1 MVSVSFKDFSMGEG
15 QTWER
20 CEGFGIHDKFKRFVK
35 KVGNA
40 LKSNLKYGEMILNSL
55 LLTEGFSAR
64 KLE

>member
-40 LKSNLKYGEMILNSL
+40 LKSNLK
-55 LLTEGFSAR
+55 EGSGGKR
-64 KLE
+64 GCRERVVTIDICN